1 MLRCRSSSRP
11 DWRQPHDASIAYRQG
26 HRHAVGGVTGP
37 LLAAAAAMLG
47 VYGAWEALAIAE
59 QLRPAQAVGRALV
72 PLRLAGRVGRA
83 PTVPERRR
91 LAIVAAGTLL
101 VAGWL
106 LAGPAAGILFGA
118 AAPIAVGPVLAA
130 RRRRWQ
136 RALGDGVPGVA
147 RALADALAGGHSIR
161 GALEGLDA
169 GAHSPGA
176 SSLASPAGDRTDGL
190 PGPAGAEMRTVA
202 HHLALGVSTEAVL
215 IGLRDRAA
223 HPAWDTLVAA
233 ILLQRDAGGDLAA
246 LLRSIA
252 ESAEHARRVEADARG
267 LTAQARATARLVAGL
282 PCAALA
288 LSELL
293 APGTLGA
300 LVGDPRSRVLLLAG
314 TTLAAAALVAIGRIA
329 RVGGP

>member
-1 MLRCRSSSRP
+1 M
-11 DWRQPHDASIAYRQG
+11 
-26 HRHAVGGVTGP
+26 TGP
-37 LLAAAAAMLG
+37 LLAGTAAMLG
-47 VYGAWEALAIAE
+47 VYGAWEALAIVE
-59 QLRPAQAVGRALV
+59 QLRPAQAVGRALA

-91 LAIVAAGTLL
+91 LAMVAAGTLL
-101 VAGWL
+101 AAGWL
-106 LAGPAAGILFGA
+106 LAGPAAGIVLGA
-118 AAPIAVGPVLAA
+118 AAPVAVGPALAA

-136 RALGDGVPGVA
+136 RALADGVPGVA

-161 GALEGLDA
+161 GALELVGA
-169 GAHSPGA
+169 GGTSPLAGQA
-176 SSLASPAGDRTDGL
+176 SDGTDGL
-190 PGPAGAEMRTVA
+190 PGPAGSELRTIA
-202 HHLALGVSTEAVL
+202 HRLALGVPTEAVL
-215 IGLRDRAA
+215 IDLSDRAA

-233 ILLQRDAGGDLAA
+233 ILLQREAGGDLAA

-282 PCAALA
+282 PCIALA

-300 LVGDPRSRVLLLAG
+300 LLGDPRSRVLLLAG
-314 TTLAAAALVAIGRIA
+314 TALAAAALVAIGRIA

>member
-1 MLRCRSSSRP
+1 MLRCRRSSRP
-11 DWRQPHDASIAYRQG
+11 DWRQPHDASIPWGRV
-26 HRHAVGGVTGP
+26 HRHAVSVTAP
-37 LLAAAAAMLG
+37 LLAGAAAMLG
-47 VYGAWEALAIAE
+47 VYGAWEALALVE
-59 QLRPAQAVGRALV
+59 QLRPAQAVGRALA
-72 PLRLAGRVGRA
+72 PLWLAGRVGRT

-91 LAIVAAGTLL
+91 LATVAAGTLL
-101 VAGWL
+101 AAGWL
-106 LAGPAAGILFGA
+106 LAGPAAGILLGA
-118 AAPIAVGPVLAA
+118 AGPAAVGPVLAA
-130 RRRRWQ
+130 RRRRWR

-161 GALEGLDA
+161 GALELLGA
-169 GAHSPGA
+169 GGAHVGA
-176 SSLASPAGDRTDGL
+176 SPLADAAGDRTGVL
-190 PGPAGAEMRTVA
+190 PGPVGSEMRTVA
-202 HHLALGVSTEAVL
+202 HRLALGVPTETVL

-233 ILLQRDAGGDLAA
+233 ILLQREAGGDLAA

-282 PCAALA
+282 PCVALA

-293 APGTLGA
+293 APGTLGV

-314 TTLAAAALVAIGRIA
+314 ATLAAAALVAIGRIA
-329 RVGGP
+329 RVGGA